1 MNKDNQNILTAV
13 LLSVIVVFSLLLIYK
28 GFIYFKYDKTE
39 IEKRNNEVHSVQKI
53 KEHEH
58 KNKNKN

>member
-53 KEHEH
+53 KEH
-58 KNKNKN
+58 KNKN

>member
-58 KNKNKN
+58 ENKNKN